1 MNSKILNTTLLLVA
15 GLLFQGQGYSQD
27 MYVKDNTFVYVSNQS
42 VYIKNALELNAI
54 SSIFYLRN
62 EGQLLQGTTGSGANK
77 GVGSLSIFQEGTV
90 NNYQFN
96 YWCSPVGNVA
106 SPTSVNNPFGIM
118 QLGRPTSLTTTTA
131 STASMTY
138 DGTSSPLSIAP
149 FWINKFQVNLS
160 LYSDWVSVGSA
171 STINPGEGFT
181 MKGSSGIDATTVG
194 GVQNNADGK
203 HQRYD
208 FRGKP
213 NDGTINIPVLAGE
226 WTLTGN
232 PYPSAIDLQAF
243 LITELNCTGTAYFW
257 EQDKMVNSHYLTDYK
272 GGYGTYSSANLY
284 VRAPFYSYDGEG
296 NQISGTNVSYGGD
309 YKRKYAPV
317 GQGFMIEGLV
327 NGNVQMKN
335 SYRKFIKEDTANNSE
350 FARIKNGKTAVTKTL
365 DLPQIRFNTLLN
377 NGPVSPMV
385 LAFDPT
391 STDGVDRADSLSP
404 NDSPANSYF
413 VIDGNEYIIEVM
425 PFDIDKKIPI
435 GFRNNAEANYK
446 ITVNEIINLPE
457 VANVYLHDKTTDLYY
472 DIKNSLYDVTLPAG
486 TYNTRYEITFKNGA
500 LGVGGAENQV
510 FLIQQDNVNKKIIIK
525 NPSQIELANCSL
537 YDVVGK
543 LVFNKDKL
551 GTQTTYTFSTND
563 LSNGIYIVK
572 LTTNDK
578 TEKGQKIIVKN

>member
-62 EGQLLQGTTGSGANK
+62 EGQLLQGTTGPGMNK

-435 GFRNNAEANYK
+435 GFRSNAEANYK

>member
-149 FWINKFQVNLS
+149 FWVNKFQVNLS

-203 HQRYD
+203 HQR
-208 FRGKP
+208 
-213 NDGTINIPVLAGE
+213 
-226 WTLTGN
+226 
-232 PYPSAIDLQAF
+232 
-243 LITELNCTGTAYFW
+243 
-257 EQDKMVNSHYLTDYK
+257 
-272 GGYGTYSSANLY
+272 
-284 VRAPFYSYDGEG
+284 
-296 NQISGTNVSYGGD
+296 
-309 YKRKYAPV
+309 
-317 GQGFMIEGLV
+317 
-327 NGNVQMKN
+327 
-335 SYRKFIKEDTANNSE
+335 
-350 FARIKNGKTAVTKTL
+350 
-365 DLPQIRFNTLLN
+365 
-377 NGPVSPMV
+377 
-385 LAFDPT
+385 
-391 STDGVDRADSLSP
+391 
-404 NDSPANSYF
+404 
-413 VIDGNEYIIEVM
+413 
-425 PFDIDKKIPI
+425 
-435 GFRNNAEANYK
+435 
-446 ITVNEIINLPE
+446 
-457 VANVYLHDKTTDLYY
+457 
-472 DIKNSLYDVTLPAG
+472 
-486 TYNTRYEITFKNGA
+486 
-500 LGVGGAENQV
+500 
-510 FLIQQDNVNKKIIIK
+510 
-525 NPSQIELANCSL
+525 
-537 YDVVGK
+537 
-543 LVFNKDKL
+543 
-551 GTQTTYTFSTND
+551 
-563 LSNGIYIVK
+563 
-572 LTTNDK
+572 
-578 TEKGQKIIVKN
+578 